1 MKTLSEIDTTSKR
14 AARGAG
20 FSWGIAEEV
29 GKNMRLLELYGL
41 PGIKN
46 LNKFLK
52 DYKEKQFQ
60 KITLISET
68 NNSNK
73 YPFCPIILGTN
84 FIDQVNLLD
93 KKSNIQISNVAF
105 PILFLPFVC
114 RASEIIGKKIFL
126 KIEEKEFLLNLNQSI
141 YSNYL
146 KNEILE
152 SCNKINISSNFI
164 EKEFPKL
171 VNTMEV
177 NLLENEDNFTDDEW
191 NNLYKLSEE
200 TFVEESDSLKEGA
213 AGAGLTDND

>member
-14 AARGAG
+14 ATRAAG

-41 PGIKN
+41 SGIKN

-52 DYKEKQFQ
+52 NYKEKQFQ

-68 NNSNK
+68 NNATK

-84 FIDQVNLLD
+84 FIDQINLLD
-93 KKSNIQISNVAF
+93 KKNNIQILNVAF
-105 PILFLPFVC
+105 PILFLPFVS
-114 RASEIIGKKIFL
+114 RASEIIGKRIFL
-126 KIEEKEFLLNLNQSI
+126 KIEEKEFLLNFNQSI

-146 KNEILE
+146 KNEVLE
-152 SCNKINISSNFI
+152 ICKTINISFI
-164 EKEFPKL
+164 ENNNSF
-171 VNTMEV
+171 N
-177 NLLENEDNFTDDEW
+177 ENEWKE
-191 NNLYKLSEE
+191 LYKLSED
-200 TFVEESDSLKEGA
+200 TFVEETESSKIGA

>member
-93 KKSNIQISNVAF
+93 KKNNIQISNVAF

-114 RASEIIGKKIFL
+114 RASAIIGKKIFL

-146 KNEILE
+146 KNEVLE
-152 SCNKINISSNFI
+152 ICNTINISFI
-164 EKEFPKL
+164 ENNNSF
-171 VNTMEV
+171 N
-177 NLLENEDNFTDDEW
+177 ENEWKE
-191 NNLYKLSEE
+191 LYKLSED
-200 TFVEESDSLKEGA
+200 TFVEETESLKIGA

>member
-14 AARGAG
+14 AAKGAG

-29 GKNMRLLELYGL
+29 GKNMRLLELFGL

-46 LNKFLK
+46 LNQFLK

-60 KITLISET
+60 KVTLISDT
-68 NNSNK
+68 NNANK
-73 YPFCPIILGTN
+73 YPYCPIILGVN

-93 KKSNIQISNVAF
+93 KKINIQISNVAF
-105 PILFLPFVC
+105 PLLFLPFVS
-114 RASEIIGKKIFL
+114 RASEMIGKRIFL

-146 KNEILE
+146 KNEILKV
-152 SCNKINISSNFI
+152 CNTINISFI
-164 EKEFPKL
+164 ENSNSF
-171 VNTMEV
+171 N
-177 NLLENEDNFTDDEW
+177 ENEWKE
-191 NNLYKLSEE
+191 LYKLSED
-200 TFVEESDSLKEGA
+200 TFVEETESLKISG

>member
-14 AARGAG
+14 ATRGAG

-52 DYKEKQFQ
+52 DYKKKQFQ
-60 KITLISET
+60 KITLISE
-68 NNSNK
+68 NNNPNK
-73 YPFCPIILGTN
+73 NPFCPITLGTN
-84 FIDQVNLLD
+84 FMDQVNFLD
-93 KKSNIQISNVAF
+93 KKNNIQVSDLAF
-105 PILFLPFVC
+105 PILFIPFAS
-114 RASEIIGKKIFL
+114 RASEIIGKRIFL

-152 SCNKINISSNFI
+152 IGNKVNISFI
-164 EKEFPKL
+164 ENNNSF
-171 VNTMEV
+171 N
-177 NLLENEDNFTDDEW
+177 ENEWKEI
-191 NNLYKLSEE
+191 YKLSEN
-200 TFVEESDSLKEGA
+200 TFVEETESLKIGA

>member
-68 NNSNK
+68 NNFNK

-93 KKSNIQISNVAF
+93 KKNNIQISNVAF
-105 PILFLPFVC
+105 PILFLPFVS

-146 KNEILE
+146 KNEVLE
-152 SCNKINISSNFI
+152 ICNTINISFI
-164 EKEFPKL
+164 ENNNSF
-171 VNTMEV
+171 N
-177 NLLENEDNFTDDEW
+177 ENEWKE
-191 NNLYKLSEE
+191 LYKLSED
-200 TFVEESDSLKEGA
+200 TFVEETESLKIGA

>member
-29 GKNMRLLELYGL
+29 GKNMRLLELFGL

-46 LNKFLK
+46 LNQFLK

-60 KITLISET
+60 KVTLISDT
-68 NNSNK
+68 NNANK
-73 YPFCPIILGTN
+73 YPFCPIILGVN

-93 KKSNIQISNVAF
+93 KKINIQISNVAF
-105 PILFLPFVC
+105 PLLFLPFVS
-114 RASEIIGKKIFL
+114 RASEMIGKRIFL

-146 KNEILE
+146 KNEILKV
-152 SCNKINISSNFI
+152 CNTINISFI
-164 EKEFPKL
+164 ENSNSF
-171 VNTMEV
+171 N
-177 NLLENEDNFTDDEW
+177 ENEWKE
-191 NNLYKLSEE
+191 LYKLSED
-200 TFVEESDSLKEGA
+200 TFVEETESLKISG

>member
-14 AARGAG
+14 ATRGAG

-68 NNSNK
+68 NYASKN
-73 YPFCPIILGTN
+73 PFCPITLGTN

-93 KKSNIQISNVAF
+93 NKVNIQISNLAF
-105 PILFLPFVC
+105 PILFIPFVS
-114 RASEIIGKKIFL
+114 RASEIVGKKIFL
-126 KIEEKEFLLNLNQSI
+126 KVDDKEFLFNLNQSI

-152 SCNKINISSNFI
+152 NCNNIKISFI
-164 EKEFPKL
+164 ENNNSF
-171 VNTMEV
+171 
-177 NLLENEDNFTDDEW
+177 NEDEW
-191 NNLYKLSEE
+191 KELYKLSED
-200 TFVEESDSLKEGA
+200 TFVEETESLKIGA